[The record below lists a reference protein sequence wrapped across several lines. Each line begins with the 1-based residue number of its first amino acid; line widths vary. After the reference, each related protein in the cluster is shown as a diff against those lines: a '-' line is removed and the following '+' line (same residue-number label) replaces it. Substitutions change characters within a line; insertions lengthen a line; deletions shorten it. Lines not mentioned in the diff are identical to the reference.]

1 MRAAWYAP
9 GSLFLPHCS
18 PETPGPQ
25 AQVLSPR
32 KLWPC
37 LTSLHLPEEPGLMVG
52 DILPLLSL
60 EKRNQR
66 VKASGA
72 PWEYPKEVA
81 NEARPV
87 LSSER
92 GSGEPQEQPCSVGRP
107 ESTVAFFRARGA
119 AAHRHRAGG
128 HFRCLCSLPT
138 S

>member
-1 MRAAWYAP
+1 
-9 GSLFLPHCS
+9 
-18 PETPGPQ
+18 
-25 AQVLSPR
+25 
-32 KLWPC
+32 
-37 LTSLHLPEEPGLMVG
+37 MVG

-107 ESTVAFFRARGA
+107 ESTVAFFRAL
-119 AAHRHRAGG
+119 GG
-128 HFRCLCSLPT
+128 GCSQAQGWRSLPVPLQPPHFLMSLVT
-138 S
+138 SS